1 MKKLCLGATILGLM
15 LSLSGCIKKDNLENI
30 TIYTTSYPI
39 EYIATSLYGEHSTI
53 KSIYPDDTNIDKYE
67 LTDKQIKDYSKS
79 DMFIFSGL
87 GKEKDY
93 LLEMFEH
100 NKELMIVD
108 ATQSIEV
115 NYKTEELWMDPSN
128 FLMIAS
134 NVRKGLLE
142 YISNH
147 YLATSIETN
156 YETLKISISKIDATL
171 KLMSESSNYPTL
183 IVDNNALKFLE
194 KYGFTVI
201 SVEEG
206 DSLTAKVKSE
216 VYSLIK
222 SGRIDYIFTLDN
234 DNLSDTVK
242 EMQVNTDVKTLELNQ
257 LNNLTDKERS
267 LNENYISI
275 MNNNIDLLKEEL
287 YN

>member
-53 KSIYPDDTNIDKYE
+53 KSIYPDDTDIDKYE

-108 ATQSIEV
+108 TTQSIEV

>member
-1 MKKLCLGATILGLM
+1 MKKLCLGVTILGLM